1 MAFLISEI
9 EMASCCFCSL
19 FVRHLCL
26 LQSIT
31 MIFVGH
37 FYIEFHQTSA
47 ADLKVGWFSI
57 SLNIIIEI
65 NFIPVLLRSHMII
78 ILDSNDC
85 SLAFVF
91 AVHSGS
97 PIFMLLLSV

>member
-1 MAFLISEI
+1 
-9 EMASCCFCSL
+9 
-19 FVRHLCL
+19 
-26 LQSIT
+26 

-37 FYIEFHQTSA
+37 FYIQFHQTSA
-47 ADLKVGWFSI
+47 ADVKAGWFSI
-57 SLNIIIEI
+57 SLTIIIEI
-65 NFIPVLLRSHMII
+65 TFILVLLRSHLII
-78 ILDSNDC
+78 ILESNDC